1 MRRGRRPESRAARQ
15 ARQEFTE
22 TVLAA
27 GRCELQDLFPH
38 VCDGWAD
45 ACHVLPK
52 SWIRRE
58 INTWDE
64 PERLAALWSPANGL
78 AGCRAAHNR
87 FDAPGHAGVTFADLP
102 LAAVAFAEKHGWT
115 WKLERI
121 YGVAALAVGEEG
133 EQHGE

>member
-1 MRRGRRPESRAARQ
+1 MRRGKKSESRASREAR
-15 ARQEFTE
+15 RYFTE

-38 VCDGWAD
+38 VCEGWAD

-52 SWIRRE
+52 QFLKRKT
-58 INTWDE
+58 NTWTEADQ
-64 PERLAALWSPANGL
+64 LAVLWSPANGL

-87 FDAPGHAGVTFADLP
+87 FDAPGHGGVTFADLP
-102 LAAVAFAEKHGWT
+102 LAAVAFAEKHGWS

-121 YGVAALAVGEEG
+121 YGEESHELRAA
-133 EQHGE
+133 